1 MPLVTITGLK
11 TTAGADLAT
20 NPSINTDAPFNLA
33 NAAFV
38 PSNCD
43 GYKSVASLQTSADNL
58 LLSYQIASIGPTSLT
73 TLLTNLKTGLAAAD
87 QGQDLT
93 GKPGY
98 DNTQVSGLNVK
109 DFITSLQNSYLPVIR
124 LLSTCLR
131 ESLQV
136 DQKDLTEAQ
145 DKLNESKSRYDSI
158 VNPERKVSYYE
169 GWFPM
174 IRPMTEPALFG
185 LFGAAIFMLLVSI
198 LIFLRLSGVQID
210 IQIPESTFA
219 LPPNASYYM
228 YGGAAVG
235 IIGAVAYGYMRK
247 K

>member
-1 MPLVTITGLK
+1 MPLVAIVGL
-11 TTAGADLAT
+11 TTPAGANLAPTIDTSPPFDLSNTNVVPNKCSDITNLAT
-20 NPSINTDAPFNLA
+20 A
-33 NAAFV
+33 
-38 PSNCD
+38 
-43 GYKSVASLQTSADNL
+43 QTSVYNFL
-58 LLSYQIASIGPTSLT
+58 LNYNIANTGSTSLT
-73 TLLTNLKTGLAAAD
+73 TKLTDFNIQLALAD
-87 QGQDLT
+87 QGQVLT
-93 GKPGY
+93 GKTGF
-98 DNTQVSGLNVK
+98 NIMQVIGGTNIK
-109 DFITSLQNSYLPVIR
+109 DYITSISTTYLPMIR
-124 LLSTCLR
+124 LVDTCLL
-131 ESLQV
+131 EHLKVADSALV
-136 DQKDLTEAQ
+136 KAKEAV
-145 DKLNESKSRYDSI
+145 NESKSRYESI
-158 VNPERKVSYYE
+158 TNPERKVSYYE

-174 IRPMTEPALFG
+174 VRPMTEPALFG